1 MKSIDPRITTGL
13 LIGKDKAGLSV
24 RLNEYFP
31 ARRLKRCKADFVSP
45 HYLLCTREFVRRMK
59 REGYPVFVWTVNNE
73 KIMDRMIAL
82 RVDGIISDRPD
93 LLMKHIH

>member
-1 MKSIDPRITTGL
+1 
-13 LIGKDKAGLSV
+13 
-24 RLNEYFP
+24 
-31 ARRLKRCKADFVSP
+31 
-45 HYLLCTREFVRRMK
+45 MK

-73 KIMDRMIAL
+73 KIMVKMIAL